1 MKDDSGK
8 DEDRLTDNDQELPV
22 EEATEE
28 VAASEPEAAEE
39 VEEDLDKMLGD
50 TRRQRDEYL
59 ELAQR
64 TKADFENYRKRM
76 VQDVAS
82 ATDRGKKEIIEQ
94 LLPVL
99 DNLERAQQAAR
110 SHDRE
115 SQDDHISDG
124 VRLVLEELGGIV
136 KRAGIES
143 FEPDGEK
150 FDPNL
155 HEAVMTKLEDG
166 VSAGTVVEVV
176 QKGYRRND
184 HVIRHAKVVVAE

>member
-1 MKDDSGK
+1 MKDDLGK
-8 DEDRLTDNDQELPV
+8 EEDRPTDDDQELPPD
-22 EEATEE
+22 EATEE
-28 VAASEPEAAEE
+28 VAESETEAAVE

-82 ATDRGKKEIIEQ
+82 ASDRGKKEIIGQ

-99 DNLERAQQAAR
+99 DNLERAQEAAR
-110 SHDRE
+110 SHDQE
-115 SQDDHISDG
+115 SQDDQISDG
-124 VRLVLEELGGIV
+124 VRLVQDELGGIV
-136 KRAGIES
+136 KRAGVES
-143 FEPDGEK
+143 FEPDGEQ

-155 HEAVMTKLEDG
+155 HEAVMTKPEEG
-166 VSAGTVVEVV
+166 VDTGTVVEVV
-176 QKGYRRND
+176 QKGYRYHD